1 MMDWQDKKILVLGLG
16 TTGYSCARWLDHQ
29 GARVAVADSRDTPPH
44 ADQLA
49 REFSDIPLHTGPFKE
64 ALLRDIEA
72 LVLSPG
78 IAPSEPLAA
87 AARARGVA
95 ILGDVELFALEL
107 ARRRVRSSE
116 FRPRVLAVTGT
127 NGKSTVTTMVGEMC
141 RESGLRTAVAGNIG
155 LPVLDALDEAIEV
168 YALELSS
175 FQLETTVNFNA
186 DAATVLNVTE
196 DHLDRH
202 ARLSGYAR
210 AKSRIFRGLGVQI
223 LNRDNALSRGMALA
237 GRPILSF
244 GLGAPANDSEWG
256 LMKWQG
262 DVWLA
267 QGRRNLIP
275 LSALPLAGLQNAAN
289 ALAALALCRALNL
302 PYSPLLDALKR
313 FQGLPHR
320 VQKIR
325 DLHGIVFYDDS
336 KGTNVGATVAALSG
350 MTRPVVLIAGGDGKG
365 QDFSPLAEPVEAKAR
380 AVVLIGRDCENI
392 AKALAQTQAPI
403 LRAND
408 MIGAVAAA
416 YSQARP
422 GDAVLLSPACASFDM
437 FRDYQH
443 RGEVFASAV
452 MALKP
457 NHNSAAA

>member
-1 MMDWQDKKILVLGLG
+1 MTDWQRKKVLVLGLG
-16 TTGYSCARWLDHQ
+16 TTGHSCARWLDRQ
-29 GARVAVADSRDTPPH
+29 GAQVVVADSREAPPH

-78 IAPSEPLAA
+78 IAPTEPLVT
-87 AARARGVA
+87 AARAKGIPIV
-95 ILGDVELFALEL
+95 GDVELFAMQL
-107 ARRRVRSSE
+107 ARRKARSSE

-127 NGKSTVTTMVGEMC
+127 NGKSTVTTMVGGMC
-141 RESGLRTAVAGNIG
+141 RESGLRTAIAGNIG
-155 LPVLDALDEAIEV
+155 LPVLDVLDEAIEV

-175 FQLETTVNFNA
+175 FQLETTSNLDA

-202 ARLSGYAR
+202 ARLSGYAS
-210 AKSRIFRGLGVQI
+210 AKLRIFRGAGVQI
-223 LNRDNALSRGMALA
+223 LNRDDALSMGMALT
-237 GRPILSF
+237 GRTILTF
-244 GLGAPANDSEWG
+244 GLGTPASDSEWG

-262 DVWLA
+262 DTWLA
-267 QGRRNLIP
+267 QGRRNLMP
-275 LSALPLAGLQNAAN
+275 LAALPVAGLQNAVN

-302 PYSPLLDALKR
+302 PYAPLLDALKK

-320 VQKIR
+320 VQMIR

-336 KGTNVGATVAALSG
+336 KGTNVGATAAALAG
-350 MTRPVVLIAGGDGKG
+350 MTRPVVLIAGGDSKG
-365 QDFSPLAEPVEAKAR
+365 QNFSPLAETVKARAR
-380 AVVLIGRDCENI
+380 AVVLIGRDRDRI
-392 AKALAQTQAPI
+392 ADALAETQVPTV
-403 LRAND
+403 RAENMND
-408 MIGAVAAA
+408 AVTSA
-416 YSQARP
+416 YSRARP

-437 FRDYQH
+437 FRDYKH

-457 NHNSAAA
+457 NHNTATA